1 MNRRLART
9 CGARARAGTPCQ
21 RQTVHGRK
29 RCRLHGGLSPGAPRG
44 LKNGNYKTGEWTNE
58 AIAERRWLRS
68 MLQDRHNRMS
78 SRDNEL
84 SSLATNQTT
93 HRNPPVRIKLMKPDA
108 FVAQTAPPDGAGEN
122 WWKRLN
128 AALGTMSDDFVNAS
142 LLQIQAAARSPF
154 GKVSETAI
162 NGALAMIEAAAPRN
176 ELEGALAVQ
185 YTHTAAMSVLA
196 KMDSGFG
203 SERRITAF
211 GSTAARL
218 MKAYAMQL
226 EVLRRHRGGGQ
237 QFVRVE
243 HVHINAGGQAIIG
256 NVRKQSR

>member
-1 MNRRLART
+1 MRR
-9 CGARARAGTPCQ
+9 RAF
-21 RQTVHGRK
+21 
-29 RCRLHGGLSPGAPRG
+29 
-44 LKNGNYKTGEWTNE
+44 
-58 AIAERRWLRS
+58 IA
-68 MLQDRHNRMS
+68 
-78 SRDNEL
+78 
-84 SSLATNQTT
+84 T
-93 HRNPPVRIKLMKPDA
+93 I
-108 FVAQTAPPDGAGEN
+108 VAQTAPPDGAGQN

-142 LLQIQAAARSPF
+142 LLQIQAAARSPY
-154 GKVSETAI
+154 GKISETAI

-185 YTHTAAMSVLA
+185 MACTHTAAMSVLA

-256 NVRKQSR
+256 NVKKQSR